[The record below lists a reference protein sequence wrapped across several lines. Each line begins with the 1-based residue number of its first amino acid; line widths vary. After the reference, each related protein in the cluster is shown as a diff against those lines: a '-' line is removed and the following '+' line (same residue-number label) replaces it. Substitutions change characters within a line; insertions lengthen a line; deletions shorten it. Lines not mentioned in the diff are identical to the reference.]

1 MKSGKRELVITKKT
15 SFIVI
20 GPMESEEEGVTSNKK
35 IINNDYNR

>member
-20 GPMESEEEGVTSNKK
+20 GPMESEEEGVTCNKK
-35 IINNDYNR
+35 IINNDNNR

>member
-20 GPMESEEEGVTSNKK
+20 GPMEREEEGVTSKEIKMCLK
-35 IINNDYNR
+35 IEI